1 MANENPKAAGGLL
14 AIALMLGALIGSMMH
29 QPTIGVIAGAVIGG
43 AIAIAVWLKDRRRVG
58 R

>member
-14 AIALMLGALIGSMMH
+14 AIALVMGALIGTMMH
-29 QPTIGVIAGAVIGG
+29 QPTIGVIAGGAIGG
-43 AIAIAVWLKDRRRVG
+43 AIAIAVWLKDRRRIG